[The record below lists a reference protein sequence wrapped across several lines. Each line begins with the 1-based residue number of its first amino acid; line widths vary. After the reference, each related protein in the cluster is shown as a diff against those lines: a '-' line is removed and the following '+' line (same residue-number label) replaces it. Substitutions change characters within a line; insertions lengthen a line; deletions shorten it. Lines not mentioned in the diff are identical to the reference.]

1 MKARKRPFT
10 DSLSYTLT
18 KNSLLVTLVVGLFL
32 SCVQIGVDFVREQDA
47 IEQFASEILAANQFA
62 AADATFH
69 LDTTAAEEVAKGI
82 LQYQFITSVIIT
94 NESDEV
100 LTQRK
105 SENVKKAESV
115 EGYENFG
122 GIKNFNQPLY

>member
-18 KNSLLVTLVVGLFL
+18 KNSLLVTLVVGLLL
-32 SCVQIGVDFVREQDA
+32 SCIQIGVDFVREQDA

-69 LDTTAAEEVAKGI
+69 LDT
-82 LQYQFITSVIIT
+82 
-94 NESDEV
+94 
-100 LTQRK
+100 
-105 SENVKKAESV
+105 
-115 EGYENFG
+115 
-122 GIKNFNQPLY
+122 